1 MPAMPGREGVW
12 LEETPGCPC
21 HRSWAKQGEDRAYD
35 LTCSGILYEIPQ
47 ALLQSLAQPGFY
59 LDPKIPRLLRPL
71 V

>member
-1 MPAMPGREGVW
+1 MPMSQVLGKARRRQ
-12 LEETPGCPC
+12 T
-21 HRSWAKQGEDRAYD
+21 YD

-59 LDPKIPRLLRPL
+59 LDPKIPRLLRRPL